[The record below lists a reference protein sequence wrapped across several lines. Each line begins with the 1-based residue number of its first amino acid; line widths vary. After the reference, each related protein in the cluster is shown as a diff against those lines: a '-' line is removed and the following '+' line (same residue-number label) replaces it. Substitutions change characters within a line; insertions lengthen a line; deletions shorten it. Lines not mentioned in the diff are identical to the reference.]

1 MKNRILFYSLSILLI
16 LSLSPQMVIGNN
28 DNDIVNEITIN
39 NSGSDVLVLYSKQ
52 LEEYKPFIE
61 EMGYS
66 VESIQIND
74 WKTVN
79 FTDYKLVLSVL
90 E

>member
-39 NSGSDVLVLYSKQ
+39 NRG
-52 LEEYKPFIE
+52 
-61 EMGYS
+61 
-66 VESIQIND
+66 ND
-74 WKTVN
+74 ILDILQWQC
-79 FTDYKLVLSVL
+79 
-90 E
+90 